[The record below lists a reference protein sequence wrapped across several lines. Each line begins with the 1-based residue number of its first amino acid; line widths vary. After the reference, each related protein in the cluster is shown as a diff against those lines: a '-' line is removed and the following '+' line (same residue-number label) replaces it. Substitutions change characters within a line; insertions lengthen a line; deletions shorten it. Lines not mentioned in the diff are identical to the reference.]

1 MNASPPSLGT
11 TLARLDNGETTAEAL
26 LGSALERIG
35 AADDGSVYTALFPTT
50 ARAQAHT
57 VDGLRAAGAPR
68 PPLAGLPVALK
79 ALFDVAGAITHAGS
93 RLLRDAPPASADAAA
108 VQRLRKAGAVLTGH
122 TNMTEFAYSGVGL
135 NPHFGTPDNP
145 LAPGRIPGG
154 SSSGS
159 AVAVARGMAA
169 AGIGTDTGGSVR
181 IPAAFCGLVGF
192 KPTQKRVPRDGVF
205 PLSTTL
211 DTVGPIAPTV
221 DCCARLDAVMSAGP
235 SAPLT
240 PRPVHGLR
248 LAVPTTYVR
257 DDMDEHVAAAFDR
270 ALRRLRD
277 AGAVVEDVEAAV
289 LGDIPDLLEGGGFTA
304 AESYHVHRGWLETRG
319 DDYDPRVR
327 SRMERG
333 AGMTAADYL
342 ELLQRR
348 QRMMARVDTL
358 LADYDA
364 LVMPT
369 VPIVPPLLSELER
382 DEDYARLN
390 LLALRNPTVG
400 NLLDLCGISLP
411 CHEPGAL
418 PVGCMLLG
426 PRNGDRELLR
436 RAAGVEALVAGSG
449 A

>member
-1 MNASPPSLGT
+1 MNQSLPALGV
-11 TLARLDNGETTAEAL
+11 TLTRLENGDTSAESL
-26 LGSALERIG
+26 LESTLERIG
-35 AADDGSVYTALFPTT
+35 ATTDDTIYTTLFTTT
-50 ARAQAHT
+50 ARAQARA
-57 VDGLRAAGAPR
+57 VDGLRAAGAPQ
-68 PPLAGLPVALK
+68 PPLAGLPAP
-79 ALFDVAGAITHAGS
+79 
-93 RLLRDAPPASADAAA
+93 RDATA
-108 VQRLRKAGAVLTGH
+108 VARLRRAGAVLNGH

-154 SSSGS
+154 SSAGS

-181 IPAAFCGLVGF
+181 IPAAFCGLAGF
-192 KPTQKRVPRDGVF
+192 KPTRERSSRDGVF

-211 DTVGPIAPTV
+211 DSVGPIAPTV
-221 DCCARLDAVMSAGP
+221 DCCARLDAVMSGARP
-235 SAPLT
+235 EPLT
-240 PRPVHGLR
+240 PSPIRGLR
-248 LAVPTTYVR
+248 LAVPTTYVQ
-257 DDMDEHVAAAFDR
+257 DGMDEHVAAAFDH

-277 AGAVVEDVEAAV
+277 AGAVVEEIEAAV
-289 LGDIPDLLEGGGFTA
+289 LGDVPSLLEGGGITA
-304 AESYHVHRGWLETRG
+304 AESYHIHRGWLETRA
-319 DDYDPRVR
+319 DHYDRRVR
-327 SRMERG
+327 SRIERG
-333 AGMTAADYL
+333 GHMAAVDYL

-348 QRMMARVDTL
+348 QRIMARTDAL

-364 LVMPT
+364 LIMPT

-390 LLALRNPTVG
+390 LLVLRNPTVG
-400 NLLDLCGISLP
+400 NLLDLCGITLP
-411 CHEPGAL
+411 CHEPGSL

-436 RAAGVEALVAGSG
+436 AAAGVETLLAGSG